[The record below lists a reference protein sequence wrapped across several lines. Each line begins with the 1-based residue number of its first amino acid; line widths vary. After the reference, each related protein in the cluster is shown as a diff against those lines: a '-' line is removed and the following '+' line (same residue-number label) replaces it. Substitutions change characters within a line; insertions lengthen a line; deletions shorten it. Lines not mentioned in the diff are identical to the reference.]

1 MPLLFFLTRM
11 ATVFFLLLVGLL
23 LIASLYYLFTLYAAW
38 RFFRQAPS
46 GADVFPPVSIL
57 KPLRGAPAD
66 LYAHLASFC
75 RLDYPAF
82 QILCGVRD
90 PQDPA
95 IAVVQHLQRDFPER
109 DIVLVINPEVIGSNY
124 KVSTLHHLSHEAKH
138 DLFVITDSDVHVEP
152 GYLRAIIPPLA
163 DPRVGLVTCL
173 YRGGTRTPFPAL
185 LESLLINTI
194 FASLV
199 LVASQV
205 EETTYAFGATIAVK
219 RHCLEQS
226 GGFAAL
232 ADYLADDYYL
242 GHLVVRAG
250 YQARIVPYV
259 VETHLGVITLGEL
272 VHHQLRWARTQRT
285 CRTSGYCGTLITYGT
300 VWALLGLVAFWPS
313 PLMRT
318 LALVTLGLR
327 LLSTVVVNRAFLKAP
342 LTLRAFWLIPV
353 TDVLS
358 FLVWCASLRGDTV
371 RWSGYT
377 FRVQRDGKM
386 TRVG

>member
-1 MPLLFFLTRM
+1 MT
-11 ATVFFLLLVGLL
+11 TVLFLLLVGLL
-23 LIASLYYLFTLYAAW
+23 LGASLYYLFTLYAAW
-38 RFFRQAPS
+38 RLFREVPPS
-46 GADVFPPVSIL
+46 ADAFPPVSIF
-57 KPLRGAPAD
+57 KPLKGAPTD

-75 RLDYPAF
+75 RLDYPAL

-95 IAVVQHLQRDFPER
+95 IAAVHRLRRDFPER

-138 DLFVITDSDVHVEP
+138 DIFVITDSDVHVEP

-163 DPRVGLVTCL
+163 DPKVGLVTCL
-173 YRGGTRTPFPAL
+173 YRGGTLTPFPAL
-185 LESLLINTI
+185 LESLLINTV

-205 EETTYAFGATIAVK
+205 EKTTYAFGATIAVK
-219 RHCLEQS
+219 RQCVEQI

-242 GHLVVRAG
+242 GHLIVRTG

-259 VETHLGVITLGEL
+259 VETHPRVITLGEL
-272 VHHQLRWARTQRT
+272 FHHQLRWARTLRT
-285 CRTSGYCGTLITYGT
+285 CRASGYFGTLITYGT
-300 VWALLGLVAFWPS
+300 VWALLGLVTFWLS
-313 PLMRT
+313 PLMRA
-318 LALVTLGLR
+318 LAFAALGLR
-327 LLSTVVVNRAFLKAP
+327 LFSSATVSGVFLKAP
-342 LTLRAFWLIPV
+342 LTLRALWLVPV

-358 FLVWCASLRGDTV
+358 FLVWCASLRGNTV
-371 RWSGYT
+371 RWSEYT

-386 TRVG
+386 VRVG